1 LTNYINSKKY
11 LDLNK
16 FFELLV
22 IIVPISIFLGNFAL
36 NLNILLIDLLF
47 LYFLS
52 SKKVLL
58 KINVLKCGLFLFM
71 IFIINIGLT
80 VDLFLSLKGSLGILK
95 YLVFFLA
102 FTYFLESETNKKI
115 FFRSIF
121 FIISFV
127 VIDTFIQYL
136 FGSDLFG
143 NELSTA
149 HGKRLSGP
157 FGDELVVGSYLS
169 KLIFVGIIYFIQI
182 KKNEYF
188 NYCYLGVLLI
198 IIFLSQERSAFFISL
213 ISSILFILFY
223 NSAIKHKIIFLIIT
237 ITFFSLFIKFD
248 NYSYDKYFKTTFLQ
262 LGLSDK
268 IHVRGGNKEKD
279 HKINTF
285 WDSRYGA
292 HFLTAYGIFL
302 DNKFFGSGI
311 KTFRK
316 VCSLSKYEKIK
327 SNYFDQRCNTHPHN
341 IYFEILAEGGF
352 LLFIPFCLLI
362 LFLVIKN
369 LMSFFKENNKKLYLV
384 NLSILI
390 VLFFPVQ
397 TTGSFFSTFNGV
409 FYWLGLAIISCNM
422 HLSFFRKS
430 F

>member
-1 LTNYINSKKY
+1 MTNYFNSKRY
-11 LDLNK
+11 LDINK
-16 FFELLV
+16 FFELLI
-22 IIVPISIFLGNFAL
+22 IIVPISIFIGNFAL

-47 LYFLS
+47 LYFLLL
-52 SKKVLL
+52 KKVIV
-58 KINVLKCGLFLFM
+58 KKNVLKLGLFLL
-71 IFIINIGLT
+71 ILFIINIGLT
-80 VDLFLSLKGSLGILK
+80 VDLFLSIKGSLGILK
-95 YLVFFLA
+95 YLIFFLA
-102 FTYFLESETNKKI
+102 FAHFLESETNNKL
-115 FFRSIF
+115 FFRLIF

-127 VIDTFIQYL
+127 AIDTLIQYL
-136 FGSDLFG
+136 FGSDIFG
-143 NELSTA
+143 NEFTTT

-157 FGDELVVGSYLS
+157 FGDEYVVGAYLS
-169 KLIFVGIIYFIQI
+169 KLIFVGIIYLIQI

-188 NYCYLGVLLI
+188 NYCYLGVLLA
-198 IIFLSQERSAFFISL
+198 IIFLAQERSAFFISL
-213 ISSILFILFY
+213 ISSIFFIIFY
-223 NSAIKHKIIFLIIT
+223 NSAIKHKIIFLIMI

-248 NYSYDKYFKTTFLQ
+248 NYSYNKYFKTTLQQ
-262 LGLSDK
+262 LGINKEIHHKSNEDK
-268 IHVRGGNKEKD
+268 IV
-279 HKINTF
+279 ISTF

-292 HFLTAYGIFL
+292 HFLTAYEIYL
-302 DNKFFGSGI
+302 DNKVFGSGI

-316 VCSLSKYEKIK
+316 VCALSKYEKIESK
-327 SNYFDQRCNTHPHN
+327 YREQRCNTHPHN

-369 LMSFFKENNKKLYLV
+369 FVSFFKEDSKNLYLV
-384 NLSILI
+384 NLGILI

-422 HLSFFRKS
+422 KLSFFRKS

>member
-1 LTNYINSKKY
+1 MTNYFNSKRY
-11 LDLNK
+11 LDINK
-16 FFELLV
+16 FFELLI
-22 IIVPISIFLGNFAL
+22 IIVPISIFIGNFAL

-47 LYFLS
+47 LYFLLL
-52 SKKVLL
+52 KKVIV
-58 KINVLKCGLFLFM
+58 KKNVLKLGLFLL
-71 IFIINIGLT
+71 ILFIINIGLT
-80 VDLFLSLKGSLGILK
+80 VDLFLSIKGSLGILK
-95 YLVFFLA
+95 YLIFFLA
-102 FTYFLESETNKKI
+102 FVYFLESETNNKL
-115 FFRSIF
+115 FFRLIF

-127 VIDTFIQYL
+127 AIDTLIQYL
-136 FGSDLFG
+136 FGSDIFG
-143 NELSTA
+143 NEFSTS

-157 FGDELVVGSYLS
+157 FGDEYVVGAYLS
-169 KLIFVGIIYFIQI
+169 KLIFVGIIYLIQI

-188 NYCYLGVLLI
+188 NYCYLGVLLA
-198 IIFLSQERSAFFISL
+198 IIFLAQERSAFFISL
-213 ISSILFILFY
+213 ISSIFFIIFY
-223 NSAIKHKIIFLIIT
+223 NSAIKHKIIFLIMI

-248 NYSYDKYFKTTFLQ
+248 NYSYNKYFKTTLQQ
-262 LGLSDK
+262 LGINKEIHHKSNEDK
-268 IHVRGGNKEKD
+268 IV
-279 HKINTF
+279 ISTF

-292 HFLTAYGIFL
+292 HFLTAYEIYL
-302 DNKFFGSGI
+302 DNKVFGSGI

-316 VCSLSKYEKIK
+316 VCALSKYEKIESK
-327 SNYFDQRCNTHPHN
+327 YREQRCNTHPHN

-369 LMSFFKENNKKLYLV
+369 FVSFFKEDSKNLYLV
-384 NLSILI
+384 NLGILI

-422 HLSFFRKS
+422 KLSFFRKS

>member
-1 LTNYINSKKY
+1 LTNYFNSKRY
-11 LDLNK
+11 LDINK
-16 FFELLV
+16 FFELLI
-22 IIVPISIFLGNFAL
+22 IIVPISIFIGNFAL

-47 LYFLS
+47 LYFLLL
-52 SKKVLL
+52 KKVIV
-58 KINVLKCGLFLFM
+58 KKNVLKLGLFLL
-71 IFIINIGLT
+71 ILFIINIGLT
-80 VDLFLSLKGSLGILK
+80 VDLFLSIKGSLGILK
-95 YLVFFLA
+95 YLIFFLA
-102 FTYFLESETNKKI
+102 FAHFLESETNNKL
-115 FFRSIF
+115 FFRLIF

-127 VIDTFIQYL
+127 AIDTLIQYL
-136 FGSDLFG
+136 FGSDIFG
-143 NELSTA
+143 NEFTTT

-157 FGDELVVGSYLS
+157 FGDEYVVGAYLS
-169 KLIFVGIIYFIQI
+169 KLIFVGIIYLIQI

-188 NYCYLGVLLI
+188 NYCYLGVLLA
-198 IIFLSQERSAFFISL
+198 IIFLAQERSAFFISL
-213 ISSILFILFY
+213 ISSIFFIIFY
-223 NSAIKHKIIFLIIT
+223 NSAIKHKIIFLIMI

-248 NYSYDKYFKTTFLQ
+248 NYSYNKYFKTTLQQ
-262 LGLSDK
+262 LGINKEIHHKSNEDK
-268 IHVRGGNKEKD
+268 IV
-279 HKINTF
+279 ISTF

-292 HFLTAYGIFL
+292 HFLTAYEIYL
-302 DNKFFGSGI
+302 DNKVFGSGI

-316 VCSLSKYEKIK
+316 VCALSKYEKIESK
-327 SNYFDQRCNTHPHN
+327 YREQRCNTHPHN

-369 LMSFFKENNKKLYLV
+369 FVSFFKEDSKNLYLV
-384 NLSILI
+384 NLGILI

-422 HLSFFRKS
+422 KLSFFRKS

>member
-1 LTNYINSKKY
+1 LTNYFNSKRY
-11 LDLNK
+11 LDINK
-16 FFELLV
+16 FFELLI
-22 IIVPISIFLGNFAL
+22 IIVPISIFIGNFAV

-52 SKKVLL
+52 SKKVLI
-58 KINVLKCGLFLFM
+58 KKNVSKFGLFLLM
-71 IFIINIGLT
+71 LLIVNIGLSL
-80 VDLFLSLKGSLGILK
+80 DLFLSLKGSLGILK
-95 YLVFFLA
+95 YSIFFLA
-102 FTYFLESETNKKI
+102 FAYFLESETNNKA
-115 FFRSIF
+115 FFKLIF
-121 FIISFV
+121 FIILFV

-136 FGSDLFG
+136 FGSDIFG
-143 NELSTA
+143 NELSTD

-157 FGDELVVGSYLS
+157 FGDEYVVGAYLS
-169 KLIFVGIIYFIQI
+169 KLIFVGIIFLIQI

-188 NYCYLGVLLI
+188 NYCYLSVLLA
-198 IIFLSQERSAFFISL
+198 IIFLTQERSAFFISL
-213 ISSILFILFY
+213 ISSIFFILFY
-223 NSAIKHKIIFLIIT
+223 NSAIKHKIIFLVMIIT
-237 ITFFSLFIKFD
+237 CISLFLKFD
-248 NYSYDKYFKTTFLQ
+248 NYSYDKYFKTTALQ
-262 LGLSDK
+262 LGLTNE
-268 IHVRGGNKEKD
+268 IHLRNGTEG
-279 HKINTF
+279 HKIDTF

-292 HFLTAYGIFL
+292 HFLTAYEIYL

-316 VCSLSKYEKIK
+316 VCALSKYEKIESK
-327 SNYFDQRCNTHPHN
+327 YVNRRCNTHPHN

-369 LMSFFKENNKKLYLV
+369 FVSFFKEDSKNLYLV

-409 FYWLGLAIISCNM
+409 FYWLGLATISCNM
-422 HLSFFRKS
+422 KLSFFRKS
-430 F
+430 L

>member
-1 LTNYINSKKY
+1 MTNYFNSKKY
-11 LDLNK
+11 LDINK
-16 FFELLV
+16 FFELLIV
-22 IIVPISIFLGNFAL
+22 IVPISIFIGNFAL

-47 LYFLS
+47 LYLLS
-52 SKKVLL
+52 SKKVLI
-58 KINVLKCGLFLFM
+58 KKNVLKFCLFLLILF
-71 IFIINIGLT
+71 IFNIGLSA
-80 VDLFLSLKGSLGILK
+80 DLFLSIKGSLGILK
-95 YLVFFLA
+95 YLIFFLA
-102 FTYFLESETNKKI
+102 FVYFLESETNNKL
-115 FFRSIF
+115 FFKLIF

-136 FGSDLFG
+136 FGSDIFG

-157 FGDELVVGSYLS
+157 FGDEYVVGAYLS
-169 KLIFVGIIYFIQI
+169 KLTFVGIIYLIQI

-188 NYCYLGVLLI
+188 NYCYLGLLLT
-198 IIFLSQERSAFFISL
+198 IIFLTQERSAFFISL
-213 ISSILFILFY
+213 ISSIFFILFY
-223 NSAIKHKIIFLIIT
+223 NSAIKHKIIFLVMIIT
-237 ITFFSLFIKFD
+237 CISLFLKFD
-248 NYSYDKYFKTTFLQ
+248 NYSYDKYFKATSLQ
-262 LGLSDK
+262 LGFTEETHFRDT
-268 IHVRGGNKEKD
+268 KEG
-279 HKINTF
+279 HKIDTF

-292 HFLTAYGIFL
+292 HFLTAYEIYL

-316 VCSLSKYEKIK
+316 VCALSKYKKIESK
-327 SNYFDQRCNTHPHN
+327 YADQRCNTHPHN

-352 LLFIPFCLLI
+352 FLFIPFCLLI

-369 LMSFFKENNKKLYLV
+369 LVSFFKEDSKNLYLV

-390 VLFFPVQ
+390 VLFFPLQ

-422 HLSFFRKS
+422 KLSFFRKS